1 MNLAEV
7 GKRLGTWA
15 GCMVMILAL
24 MLSGCTT
31 SSVSNDLATMSPQ
44 EEAKIKEA
52 AVQYMKETYQKDFVV
67 TEIIKGDEF
76 TGTYFI
82 QGYAKDGRKTPV
94 LILGTSPKD
103 FNDSYA
109 DEFWSN
115 ELKPHMKKIASKTMD
130 LRKLESMT
138 YGYKDPKA
146 KPKYTGDLPSVFE
159 LLKKGDKDLSL
170 DVVLEIYQHGGR
182 EKEDIARFLNELK
195 KMNFNEVIMEIFVY
209 DDQLKSAPKD
219 EDPGKHLLVRYNI
232 SGDVQT
238 IDPTRLDPYK
248 TVIKESK

>member
-1 MNLAEV
+1 
-7 GKRLGTWA
+7 
-15 GCMVMILAL
+15 MIFVVII
-24 MLSGCTT
+24 SGCTT
-31 SSVSNDLATMSPQ
+31 SGIQTDMSTMTRE

-67 TEIIKGDEF
+67 TEIIKGNEF
-76 TGTYFI
+76 TGIHYI
-82 QGYAKDGRKTPV
+82 RGYVEDGRKTSV
-94 LILGTSPKD
+94 LISGTTPEN
-103 FNDSYA
+103 FHDSYPYA
-109 DEFWSN
+109 FWSN

-130 LRKLESMT
+130 LRKMEHLT

-170 DVVLEIYQHGGR
+170 NVVLEIYQHGGR

-195 KMNFNEVIMEIFVY
+195 KMNFNKVSVTVFVLE
-209 DDQLKSAPKD
+209 DQLKSAPKD
-219 EDPGKHLLVRYNI
+219 EDPGKYLLVRYNI
-232 SGDVQT
+232 TGDAQT
-238 IDPTRLDPYK
+238 IDPTHLDPYK